1 MIIVLRPDSTDLQIE
16 HVLERIRE
24 LGFRPHISQGEK
36 RTIIGVI
43 GDEDKLHAEPLS
55 AIPGVEQVLPI
66 LKPFKLASREFRR
79 EDSVVI
85 VGTHCG
91 PPVKPVRIGG
101 GSLALIAGPC
111 AIESA
116 EVLDTIAGHVKAAG
130 ANILRGGAFKPRTSP
145 YSFQGL
151 GEAGLKILAEVG
163 HRHGLPVVTEVMDPR
178 QVEVVARYADM
189 FQIGA
194 RNMQNFDLLR
204 EVGQARKPVLLKRG
218 MSATVKDLLMSAEYI
233 LSEGNPDVVLCERG
247 VRSFEDSTRNM
258 LDMSAVPNV
267 KGLSHL
273 PIIVDPS
280 HATGR
285 PDLIPSMARA
295 AVAAGADGVHVEV
308 HNCPEKA
315 LSDGPQAL
323 LPHQFLDLMGDLR
336 RLAAA
341 MGREFWAPVEK

>member
-1 MIIVLRPDSTDLQIE
+1 MIIVLRPNPTQEQID
-16 HVLERIRE
+16 HILERIE
-24 LGFRPHISQGEK
+24 ALGFKPHLSRGEM

-43 GDEDKLHAEPLS
+43 GDENKLQAEPLA
-55 AIPGVEQVLPI
+55 AIPGVEQVLPV
-66 LKPFKLASREFRR
+66 LKPFKLASREIRSQ
-79 EDSVVI
+79 DSI
-85 VGTHCG
+85 VSVG
-91 PPVKPVRIGG
+91 PVRIGG
-101 GSLALIAGPC
+101 GSLAMIAGPC
-111 AIESA
+111 AVESA
-116 EVLDTIAGHVKAAG
+116 EILDGIAAQVKAAG

-151 GEAGLKILAEVG
+151 GEEGLKILRDVG
-163 HRHGLPVVTEVMDPR
+163 NRHAMPVVTEVMDPR
-178 QVEVVARYADM
+178 QVGVVNRYADM

-204 EVGQARKPVLLKRG
+204 EVGQTNKPVLLKRG

-233 LSEGNPDVVLCERG
+233 LAEGNLNVVLCERG

-267 KGLSHL
+267 KTQSHL

-285 PDLIPSMARA
+285 PDLIPAMARA
-295 AVAAGADGVHVEV
+295 SIAAGADGVHVEV
-308 HNCPEKA
+308 HSCPEKA

-323 LPHQFLDLMGDLR
+323 LPAQYKSLMGDLR
-336 RLAAA
+336 RLAAV
-341 MGREFWAPVEK
+341 MEKVIP